1 LKSKLIATLLMV
13 MSLMA
18 VPFIATASAGAI
30 WYITDIPILE
40 KTYDKYVVI
49 TITTTGDLPAGAD
62 VLEETVK
69 LTYYLNRD
77 LSTMQETY
85 IGADNVEVTAD
96 TIVIRLTM
104 RDAVPALF
112 QSSVYNIVGDL
123 SNGDSFQATGPHWGW
138 GGFR

>member
-1 LKSKLIATLLMV
+1 MV

-49 TITTTGDLPAGAD
+49 TITTTDDLPAGAD

>member
-49 TITTTGDLPAGAD
+49 TITTTDDLPAGAD

>member
-1 LKSKLIATLLMV
+1 MKSKLIATLLMV

-49 TITTTGDLPAGAD
+49 TITTTDDLPAGAD